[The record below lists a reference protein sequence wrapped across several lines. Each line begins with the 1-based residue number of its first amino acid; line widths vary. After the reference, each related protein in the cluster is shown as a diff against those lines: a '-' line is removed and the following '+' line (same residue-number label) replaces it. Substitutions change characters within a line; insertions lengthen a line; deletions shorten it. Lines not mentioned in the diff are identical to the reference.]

1 MILNSIEKYDVK
13 LHWKTLFWI
22 QLKDMIL
29 NFIEWYKYEFYKNN
43 IYKTYPRL
51 ISSLSFVNKSFM
63 ISIYSPATASN
74 IAVL

>member
-51 ISSLSFVNKSFM
+51 ISSLSLVNKSLS
-63 ISIYSPATASN
+63 ISMLLFSTAKYN
-74 IAVL
+74 DVI